1 MSFYSISHVHII
13 LPIHSVDP
21 SALHILL
28 KISLSFLCSSILIPA
43 FAQMC
48 ADATSYLPSWGLVN
62 VYHQTHTAIAL
73 RRGFYNHR
81 VKQKKNYTD
90 RKLSE
95 CKSSHYGLGV

>member
-1 MSFYSISHVHII
+1 MYMSFYSTSHVHII
-13 LPIHSVDP
+13 LPIYSVVP

-28 KISLSFLCSSILIPA
+28 KISLSFLCLSIRIPA

-48 ADATSYLPSWGLVN
+48 TDATSYLPSWELIN
-62 VYHQTHTAIAL
+62 VYHHTHTVIAL

-90 RKLSE
+90 RKL
-95 CKSSHYGLGV
+95 V